1 MLCSRIVL
9 LLWACKIH
17 PFFFFNSFL
26 IRRLNTLLLFF
37 RRPQKICVV
46 RLVHGRASTVHV
58 SISYSTLS
66 YIVDWMF
73 FIFLFFFMLCV
84 SCHVLG
90 SVAGGSKDW
99 HWTTCPANM
108 LAVNEVVRRFD
119 WAFFLCWWPCLD
131 IDMFGVLVDVI
142 SNFDTHCHSS
152 TFEHKQIGDDR
163 GRLGGVARW
172 VDVG

>member
-1 MLCSRIVL
+1 MAEL
-9 LLWACKIH
+9 LLYT
-17 PFFFFNSFL
+17 SL
-26 IRRLNTLLLFF
+26 
-37 RRPQKICVV
+37 
-46 RLVHGRASTVHV
+46 
-58 SISYSTLS
+58 YSTLS

-119 WAFFLCWWPCLD
+119 WAFFLC
-131 IDMFGVLVDVI
+131 
-142 SNFDTHCHSS
+142 
-152 TFEHKQIGDDR
+152 
-163 GRLGGVARW
+163 
-172 VDVG
+172 